1 MTNSQEMAE
10 LKRAFLSCADKTYAL
25 MDSSKV
31 GARSLMR
38 FGAISEADCVI
49 MDEDP
54 QGVVTQD
61 AEELGCQLIL
71 CGKPGSQN

>member
-1 MTNSQEMAE
+1 
-10 LKRAFLSCADKTYAL
+10 
-25 MDSSKV
+25 
-31 GARSLMR
+31 MR
-38 FGAISEADCVI
+38 FGAISEVDCVI